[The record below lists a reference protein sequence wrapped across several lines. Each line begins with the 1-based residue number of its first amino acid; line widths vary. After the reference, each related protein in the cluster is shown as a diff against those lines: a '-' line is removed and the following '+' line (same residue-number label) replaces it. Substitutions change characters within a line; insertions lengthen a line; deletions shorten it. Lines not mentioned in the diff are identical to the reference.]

1 MDKKTILH
9 IGIVIIIAIL
19 SYFLIIKILQNN
31 TEKKI
36 TKINVIKKEIIN
48 RVDSIKI
55 INNYI
60 DTLNKKDGVQVK
72 QIKQNIIKSDSIID
86 NSSINELSKLLYK
99 HTM

>member
-19 SYFLIIKILQNN
+19 SYFLVIKILQNN

>member
-1 MDKKTILH
+1 MNKKTILH

-19 SYFLIIKILQNN
+19 SYFLVIKILQNN
-31 TEKKI
+31 TEKQI
-36 TKINVIKKEIIN
+36 TKIQVIKKEIIN
-48 RVDSIKI
+48 RVDSIKY

-60 DTLNKKDGVQVK
+60 DTINKRDGVQVK

-86 NSSINELSKLLYK
+86 NFSINELSKLLYK

>member
-1 MDKKTILH
+1 MNKKTILH

-19 SYFLIIKILQNN
+19 GYFLVIKILQNN
-31 TEKKI
+31 TEKQI
-36 TKINVIKKEIIN
+36 TKIQVIKKDIIN
-48 RVDSIKI
+48 RVDSIKY

-72 QIKQNIIKSDSIID
+72 QIKQNIIKNDSIID